1 LRDQFTKFK
10 GFEFA
15 TAYIKAK
22 VEPIE
27 MEKEAINILEETWVN
42 ATRFPRKAKKS
53 KVIKEIAHMVGD
65 PIEVD
70 DQLLRAEG
78 KIRAKILCKD
88 AIKVVGTTLLYI
100 NGQGHLLK
108 WCSEKMVEYKKQ
120 HPQEFKDSSS
130 GDD

>member
-1 LRDQFTKFK
+1 LRDQLTKFK
-10 GFEFA
+10 GFELA

-42 ATRFPRKAKKS
+42 ATGFPRKAKKS

-70 DQLLRAEG
+70 DNILRSEARVRV
-78 KIRAKILCKD
+78 KVLCKD
-88 AIKVVGTTLLYI
+88 AMKVDRNTLL
-100 NGQGHLLK
+100 
-108 WCSEKMVEYKKQ
+108 
-120 HPQEFKDSSS
+120 
-130 GDD
+130 